1 MSTMQQG
8 ELCRITVYGPQGRAD
23 LAVPMA
29 VPITSLL
36 PVLLRHTGGREELR
50 DSWVLQ
56 RLGDAP
62 LDPAGT
68 PESLDWKEGEEF
80 HLRPRQDP
88 LPELDFDDI
97 ADGMA
102 TAVSRQPGR
111 WKPEFNRWLFL
122 GFAIFSLVVLA
133 RVLLYPDLSV
143 FPAASTGV
151 VALGLLVAAVS
162 TGVQSED
169 RALLVLL
176 GLGGCGFAAVAGA
189 VSVAGIGPAFDLQ
202 GAPILVGCL
211 TFALAGGLVIGGRAA
226 WSPSIPFVPFGAV
239 VATGALGALTIWLH
253 LGPEFATVQA
263 AGLVSTVL
271 IGLLVFAPRIGIR
284 FARIRGPQL
293 PRTADELQ
301 YDIEPA
307 PAEQMVRQTAY
318 ADGYLTIASI
328 ATAVVFTA
336 CFPFLI
342 GEGLFPG
349 LLALLVSA
357 AVLMRSR
364 ALLGSWQRVPLAVA
378 GSVGLV
384 LFALSLIEPLAT
396 NWRGASA
403 FGLALVFFLLV
414 LAMLRPPPRRLLP
427 IWGHL
432 ANWLETLSAVAVIP
446 ILLELFGVYSW
457 AVGLTA

>member
-1 MSTMQQG
+1 MSTLTG

-23 LAVPMA
+23 LAVPMS
-29 VPITSLL
+29 VPLTSLL
-36 PVLLRHTGGREELR
+36 PVLLQHTGGRADLG

-56 RLGDAP
+56 RLGEEP
-62 LDPAGT
+62 LDAAGT

-111 WKPEFNRWLFL
+111 WRPEFNRGLFL
-122 GFAIFSLVVLA
+122 GFAIFALVVLA
-133 RVLLYPDLSV
+133 QVLVYPGSTGLS
-143 FPAASTGV
+143 AIGSGV
-151 VALGLLVAAVS
+151 VALGLLAAVVS
-162 TGVQSED
+162 VGVRSDD
-169 RALLVLL
+169 RTLLTLL
-176 GLGGCGFAAVAGA
+176 GLGGCGFAFLAGA
-189 VSVAGIGPAFDLQ
+189 IAPAGVEAVFDLQ
-202 GAPILVGCL
+202 GAPFLTGCL

-226 WSPSIPFVPFGAV
+226 WSPSIPFVPFGTV
-239 VATGALGALTIWLH
+239 VAVGVGGALAMWLH
-253 LGPEFATVQA
+253 LGAGFSAVQTA
-263 AGLVSTVL
+263 ALVSAVL
-271 IGLLVFAPRIGIR
+271 IGFMVFAPRVGIR

-293 PRTADELQ
+293 PRSADELQ

-307 PAEQMVRQTAY
+307 SAEQMVHQTGY
-318 ADGYLTIASI
+318 ADGYLTIACLA
-328 ATAVVFTA
+328 ATVIFTG
-336 CFPFLI
+336 CFPFLVD
-342 GEGLFPG
+342 GGLFPAILAG
-349 LLALLVSA
+349 LVAS

-364 ALLGSWQRVPLAVA
+364 AMLGVWQRVPLAVS
-378 GSVGLV
+378 GSIGFV
-384 LFALSLIEPLAT
+384 LLGISLIQPLPT
-396 NWRGASA
+396 QWRGACVA
-403 FGLALVFFLLV
+403 GLALVFFLLL

-457 AVGLTA
+457 ASGLTA

>member
-1 MSTMQQG
+1 
-8 ELCRITVYGPQGRAD
+8 
-23 LAVPMA
+23 
-29 VPITSLL
+29 
-36 PVLLRHTGGREELR
+36 
-50 DSWVLQ
+50 
-56 RLGDAP
+56 
-62 LDPAGT
+62 
-68 PESLDWKEGEEF
+68 
-80 HLRPRQDP
+80 
-88 LPELDFDDI
+88 
-97 ADGMA
+97 
-102 TAVSRQPGR
+102 
-111 WKPEFNRWLFL
+111 
-122 GFAIFSLVVLA
+122 
-133 RVLLYPDLSV
+133 
-143 FPAASTGV
+143 
-151 VALGLLVAAVS
+151 
-162 TGVQSED
+162 
-169 RALLVLL
+169 
-176 GLGGCGFAAVAGA
+176 
-189 VSVAGIGPAFDLQ
+189 
-202 GAPILVGCL
+202 
-211 TFALAGGLVIGGRAA
+211 
-226 WSPSIPFVPFGAV
+226 
-239 VATGALGALTIWLH
+239 
-253 LGPEFATVQA
+253 VQA